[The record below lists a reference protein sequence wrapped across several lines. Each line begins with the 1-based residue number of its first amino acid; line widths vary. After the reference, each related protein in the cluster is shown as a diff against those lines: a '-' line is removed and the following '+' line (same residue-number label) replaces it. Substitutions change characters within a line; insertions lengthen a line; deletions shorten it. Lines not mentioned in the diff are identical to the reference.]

1 MAIQIYQFFAKFEK
15 KLVEMVGKKEKNPQL
30 NMFRIPMK
38 QFIDESHELVGLSK
52 KIDWESLENGLSV
65 YYCADNGRP
74 GVPIRLI
81 VGVIMLRRMFNQ
93 SDESVLDRWVENP
106 YWQYFC
112 GEVYFCHDFPFDR
125 TELIKFRRRIGEDG
139 AEQILKA
146 TVNLFGAKE
155 VQEKEVLIDTTVQE
169 KNITFPTDAKLQK
182 KIIEKCRKIA
192 RKEGIVLRQT
202 YKRELKQL
210 MIDQRFHDH
219 PRRKK
224 KALAARRR
232 IKVIAGKIF
241 RDLERKMGEAQQLKY
256 QNQFSIFTRVLT
268 QTRNSKNKVYSL
280 HQPQV
285 SCIAKGKEHKKYE
298 FGNKVS
304 IAKTRKSGIIVGVKS
319 FEGNPFDGDTLAP
332 QLAQVG
338 RITSHK
344 PRTGIVDRGY
354 RGRKQVNGT
363 QIICPGN
370 PPQNANRYQR
380 QKIRQ
385 RFRDRAGIEPII
397 GHTKH
402 DHRMLRNYLLD
413 QVGDNM
419 NSILAAAGFNLKKML
434 RRLKSEAKNIFELFE
449 NLVLTLR
456 KNLSLM
462 VCQKM
467 RVFHA

>member
-1 MAIQIYQFFAKFEK
+1 MI
-15 KLVEMVGKKEKNPQL
+15 GKKEKTPQL
-30 NMFRIPMK
+30 NMFQIPLK
-38 QFIDESHELVGLSK
+38 QFINESHGLVQLSK
-52 KIDWESLENGLSV
+52 KIDWESIESDLRV
-65 YYCADNGRP
+65 YYCEDNGRP
-74 GVPIRLI
+74 SVPIRLI

-112 GEVYFCHDFPFDR
+112 GETYFRHDYPFDR
-125 TELIKFRRRIGEDG
+125 TELIKFRRRIGEEG

-146 TVNLFGAKE
+146 TVNLFGIKE
-155 VQEKEVLIDTTVQE
+155 VHEKEVLIDTTVQE

-256 QNQFSIFTRVLT
+256 QNQFSIFKRVLT
-268 QTRNSKNKVYSL
+268 QIRNSKNKVYSL

-304 IAKTRKSGIIVGVKS
+304 IVKTRKSGIIIGVMS
-319 FEGNPFDGDTLAP
+319 FEGNPFDGDTLSP
-332 QLAQVG
+332 QLAQVE
-338 RITSHK
+338 RITNHK
-344 PRTGIVDRGY
+344 PETGVVDRGY

-370 PPQNANRYQR
+370 PPKNANRYQR
-380 QKIRQ
+380 QKMRQ
-385 RFRDRAGIEPII
+385 RFRARAGIEPVI
-397 GHTKH
+397 GHVKH

-413 QVGDNM
+413 QIGDNM

-434 RRLKSEAKNIFELFE
+434 RRLKSEAKLIFEVFE
-449 NLVLTLR
+449 NFILTLC
-456 KNLSLM
+456 KNLNLM
-462 VCQKM
+462 LYEKM
-467 RVFHA
+467 RVFHV